1 MVTLWCRCIPDGK
14 FQHAMG
20 MAVECRILDKMEK
33 AIAQCDKIYKV
44 MRTSLLLIQP
54 LHILMYKDL
63 SLELVLGN

>member
-1 MVTLWCRCIPDGK
+1 VFPSLVVAD
-14 FQHAMG
+14 
-20 MAVECRILDKMEK
+20 LDASGDHVSAAAGLESSIG
-33 AIAQCDKIYKV
+33 ATDRVCLSVRGLLV